1 MKSLMQIKQDEK
13 KLAKKKAK
21 KAVKKTV
28 KKLSKSVAR
37 AKFNK
42 LIDVYFEVALW
53 LYENKNSLK
62 QKLKKNEDEEAE
74 EYEEYGVFDYPDYG
88 GMPKKLSNQL
98 SSALVDRI
106 QDMFDGILEA
116 RTFEQVVECLVEI

>member
-13 KLAKKKAK
+13 KLIKKKAK

-62 QKLKKNEDEEAE
+62 EKLKAE
-74 EYEEYGVFDYPDYG
+74 EYWVFDYPDYG

-116 RTFEQVVECLVEI
+116 RTFEQVVECLVEL